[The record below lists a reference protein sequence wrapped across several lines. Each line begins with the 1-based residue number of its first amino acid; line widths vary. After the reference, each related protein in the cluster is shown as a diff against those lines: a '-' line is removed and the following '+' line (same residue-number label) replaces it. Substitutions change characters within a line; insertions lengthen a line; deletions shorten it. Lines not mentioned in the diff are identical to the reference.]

1 LTISRV
7 PANAPPTDPS
17 FKDGGRDPGS
27 RAKTDGNASDSGVLA
42 DLSDHALIEV
52 IKARERRCSRES
64 AEAIDALMEF
74 ARRRPADPTAAVSGA
89 ENLEVDEFAHD
100 EISCA
105 LTLTSNTA
113 LYRLHFAIDVSER
126 IPSALEAMRRGEIDP
141 GRLKVIE
148 QETAGLPDVEANYL
162 AEEMLERMRETPWTT
177 GQLRARLRKRV
188 LGLRS
193 RTENEDEARK
203 KSRAAHG
210 VEIHDLSDGTA
221 QLTLTL
227 SSGAAA
233 AAWAIINSAAY
244 RARTADDNRTIGQA
258 RVDAFMDLILG
269 RFEDTYAQH
278 AVEPEHNEEGAPD
291 HGANPESQTNV
302 RQPADP
308 SHPANASES
317 ANPSGGEPSTNRRR
331 SSGAAC
337 NRGILQTVVNV
348 TISYPEFLKLAKLQP
363 DGNERRSE
371 ASVPGE
377 IEGLGAVPGWV
388 IRDLVADVSVRPGTA
403 FRAVIYDPETGELK
417 ALGSKRYVP
426 PAILADHVRYRD
438 RTCRFPG
445 CRRAARHCDVDHIKA
460 WGKGGATA
468 ECNLQCLCRH
478 HHRLKQN
485 PAWTIRYREGIARW
499 TAPTGHTYTS
509 WPADWRDPSTECPPE
524 GVLNLEEPHND
535 WPPDRC

>member
-1 LTISRV
+1 M
-7 PANAPPTDPS
+7 
-17 FKDGGRDPGS
+17 
-27 RAKTDGNASDSGVLA
+27 
-42 DLSDHALIEV
+42 

-64 AEAIDALMEF
+64 AEVIDALMEF
-74 ARRRPADPTAAVSGA
+74 ARRRPADPTAVVSGA
-89 ENLEVDEFAHD
+89 KNLEVDEFAHD

-148 QETAGLPDVEANYL
+148 QETAGLPDAEANYL
-162 AEEMLERMRETPWTT
+162 AEETLERMRETPWTT

-244 RARTADDNRTIGQA
+244 RARTPDDNRTIGQT

-269 RFEDTYAQH
+269 RVQDAYAQH
-278 AVEPEHNEEGAPD
+278 AAEPEHNEEGAPD
-291 HGANPESQTNV
+291 HGADPESQTNAS
-302 RQPADP
+302 QSADR
-308 SHPANASES
+308 SHSANASQLANPS
-317 ANPSGGEPSTNRRR
+317 HSANANQPANPSGGEPRTDLRR

-337 NRGILQTVVNV
+337 NRGGLQTVVNV
-348 TISYPEFLKLAKLQP
+348 TISSTEFLKLAQLQP
-363 DGNERRSE
+363 VGAAESGTFVARKSPSAPCSCMPKTDEKNGNARRSE
-371 ASVPGE
+371 VSVPGE
-377 IEGLGAVPGWV
+377 IDGLGAVPGWV
-388 IRDLVADVSVRPGTA
+388 IRDLVAEVSARPGTA

-417 ALGSKRYVP
+417 ALSSKRYVP
-426 PAILADHVRYRD
+426 PAALADHVRHRD

-445 CRRAARHCDVDHIKA
+445 CRRVARRCDVDHIKA

-499 TAPTGHTYTS
+499 TAPTGHTYAS
-509 WPADWRDPSTECPPE
+509 WPADWRDPRTDCPPD
-524 GVLNLEEPHND
+524 GVLNLEEPQEG
-535 WPPDRC
+535 WPPDGR